1 MSLKMARSFEGLSD
15 DEKQVIIE
23 WSQKMGVREDALVSS
38 FNDLDLG
45 GEPVWFYVAKA
56 ATELVSARAEVSQ
69 PRFRRVLGLRLRRRN
84 SG

>member
-1 MSLKMARSFEGLSD
+1 MARSFEGLSD

-23 WSQKMGVREDALVSS
+23 WSQQMGVREDTLVSL

-69 PRFRRVLGLRLRRRN
+69 PKYHNAPHARQRR
-84 SG
+84 